1 MSKRRKQQHEDIQN
15 MLAERKIRQALHS
28 DKTTKA
34 IGEAIAKVVQEQPD
48 KG

>member
-1 MSKRRKQQHEDIQN
+1 MNERRKQQHEDLQN

-34 IGEAIAKVVQEQPD
+34 IEEAIAKVVQEQLD